1 LPVIPNKVSM
11 ALELSKKSKGLKNEK
26 IILVNTQ
33 PSLLLCGGETT
44 SMSLVRALARAVS
57 TAGRPSACRC
67 MCTAPTNIRKDG
79 SDPEIGPDEAY
90 PAWVADLGTVQLSM
104 GEMEK
109 RGYHNLTWQEQKR
122 YHQLIRREEIK
133 VSNSMRAKK

>member
-1 LPVIPNKVSM
+1 
-11 ALELSKKSKGLKNEK
+11 
-26 IILVNTQ
+26 
-33 PSLLLCGGETT
+33 
-44 SMSLVRALARAVS
+44 MSLVRALARAVS
-57 TAGRPSACRC
+57 AAGRPSACRC

>member
-1 LPVIPNKVSM
+1 
-11 ALELSKKSKGLKNEK
+11 
-26 IILVNTQ
+26 
-33 PSLLLCGGETT
+33 
-44 SMSLVRALARAVS
+44 MSLVRALARAVS

>member
-1 LPVIPNKVSM
+1 MPVIPNKVSM
-11 ALELSKKSKGLKNEK
+11 ARTLEEVQGLENDKYFGEYTT
-26 IILVNTQ
+26 V
-33 PSLLLCGGETT
+33 PLLCGGETT